1 MDLISRNVEIG
12 VNSIKCEWNTEMVS
26 DLNSFHSIDISSL
39 LEKSL
44 FIEFRKELIL
54 KKIEKILNHK

>member
-1 MDLISRNVEIG
+1 MDLISRNIEIG
-12 VNSIKCEWNTEMVS
+12 VKSIKCEWTTEMVS
-26 DLNSFHSIDISSL
+26 DLNSFHSIDTSSL
-39 LEKSL
+39 LNKSL

>member
-1 MDLISRNVEIG
+1 MGLISRNVEIG
-12 VNSIKCEWNTEMVS
+12 VNSIKCEWSTQMVS
-26 DLNSFHSIDISSL
+26 DLNSFHSIDTSSL
-39 LEKSL
+39 LESL